1 MQFSRGELGLAEKP
15 ELLRLG
21 VGGAEIIMFVYICHC
36 SLSGSA
42 GGGTNSFNSSTYLTP

>member
-15 ELLRLG
+15 VLLVLG

-36 SLSGSA
+36 IGSA